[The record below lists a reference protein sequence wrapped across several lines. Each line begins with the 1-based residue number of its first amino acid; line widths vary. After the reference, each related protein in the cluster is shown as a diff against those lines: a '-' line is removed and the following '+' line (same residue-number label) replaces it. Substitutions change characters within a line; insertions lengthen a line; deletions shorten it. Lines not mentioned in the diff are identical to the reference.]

1 MMYFW
6 KKHKSKLIIGLL
18 SMLLVSSVVLNIH
31 LMDYKDAQRET
42 NKSLWNEA
50 VGRGFTLPIED
61 IAYLTEK
68 FKTNDFVET
77 GQVVNRLD
85 ETARSLELGSMSLQK
100 MEPYFRQQDSASTRV
115 MANLLQDYHQYVE
128 SDLLQPLQSTN
139 HLRHK
144 SHQLLLKD
152 LNRLQEDLVYLK
164 SVMSKQSITNDKPT
178 EIQQTW
184 KQAIQ
189 RMVEQNPD
197 HAFHQGIREKYD
209 WI

>member
-18 SMLLVSSVVLNIH
+18 SILLVASAALNIH
-31 LMDYKDAQRET
+31 LMDYKEAQRET
-42 NKSLWNEA
+42 NERLWNEA

-61 IAYLTEK
+61 ITYLTEK
-68 FKTNDFVET
+68 LKTDDLLET
-77 GQVVNRLD
+77 DEVVSRLD
-85 ETARSLELGSMSLQK
+85 AAARSLELGSISLQQ

-139 HLRHK
+139 NLRHK
-144 SHQLLLKD
+144 SHQLLLED
-152 LNRLQEDLVYLK
+152 LDRLQEDLVYLK
-164 SVMSKQSITNDKPT
+164 GVMSKQSVTKDKPT
-178 EIQQTW
+178 DIQQTW